1 MSAPMQGNTD
11 LDRVREASDI
21 VDVIGEHVTLKPKG
35 REFVCLCPF
44 HDDHNPSM
52 YVVPHKQIFNCFVCG
67 AAGDVFTFVEK
78 FHSMNFREALEFL
91 AERSG
96 VELTRTGINKQQ
108 NAGPGRAEIIGA
120 NDAACEFFCSFF
132 HKHEGA
138 KRAREIAQGRGI
150 SPEMIEKFRL
160 GASPDR
166 WDGLLM
172 TMGRKGIPVDHLVAA
187 GLVRQ
192 KDGGK
197 TFDNFR
203 NRLMFPIPAQV
214 GRVVAFGARKIN
226 EEDEPKYLNSPDS
239 AVFDKSST
247 LYGLHQAASAIR
259 QSRVAIVT
267 EGYTDV
273 IACHQAGFENAIATL
288 GTALTPGH
296 AKILRRLCDAV
307 ILLFDADEAGL
318 RAADRATE
326 VFFSERLDVRVC
338 TLSAV
343 ADAKDPDELLKREGG
358 AEAFKRALDASVDLL
373 EFRFARVK
381 ERLSGAG
388 PAAVQRAIEEELPR
402 LAELGLHRTDPVRKR
417 LILQRLSSITGV
429 PVGTLT
435 ASVSG
440 GHRPSPAP
448 AKGSDSLT
456 PGLGGDPLRGPDGV
470 HATMLGC
477 LLANPAL
484 WAAATP
490 EIREALRSRA
500 YALPVLSSIA
510 NTLIGQAESTGS
522 VRSAGVI
529 DALRAEP
536 GGVELA
542 TALRERV
549 STLAEEDQ
557 ERVRSMWE
565 GCVRRIESD
574 RARTGS
580 EPDIMARL
588 QAHRR
593 AQSAA
598 GPDGTLVPKFGP
610 GRGPGPG
617 RGDP

>member
-1 MSAPMQGNTD
+1 MQGNTD

-21 VDVIGEHVTLKPKG
+21 VDIVGSHVTLKPKG

-91 AERSG
+91 AERAG
-96 VELTRTGINKQQ
+96 IELTRTGMGRPQ
-108 NAGPGRAEIIGA
+108 NTGPGRAEIIAA
-120 NDAACEFFCSFF
+120 NNAACEFFKSFF
-132 HKHEGA
+132 VKHEGA
-138 KRAREIAQGRGI
+138 QRAREIVDRRGI
-150 SPEMIEKFRL
+150 SPEMLEKFHL

-166 WDGLLM
+166 WDGLLL

-203 NRLMFPIPAQV
+203 NRLMFPIHDQV

-239 AVFDKSST
+239 VVFDKSST

-273 IACHQAGFENAIATL
+273 IACHQAGFENAVATL

-296 AKILRRLCDAV
+296 AKILRRLCDSV
-307 ILLFDADEAGL
+307 VLLFDADEAGL

-338 TLSAV
+338 TLADV

-358 AEAFKRALDASVDLL
+358 AGAFKAALEASVDLL

-429 PVGTLT
+429 PVATLSAGVPGGRRPVPAET
-435 ASVSG
+435 AE
-440 GHRPSPAP
+440 
-448 AKGSDSLT
+448 T
-456 PGLGGDPLRGPDGV
+456 PRASLGGDPLRGPDGV
-470 HATMLGC
+470 YATMLGC
-477 LLANPAL
+477 LLASPSL
-484 WAAATP
+484 WGAVTP

-510 NTLIGQAESTGS
+510 NTLIGQAESAGS
-522 VRSAGVI
+522 VRPAGVV

-536 GGVELA
+536 GGVEAA

-549 STLAEEDQ
+549 STLAEEDR

-610 GRGPGPG
+610 GRGPVPD